1 MNNFTQP
8 SEWNLSLTP
17 MISIDEPQTT
27 GESRES
33 RDGLRPEQ
41 QSCENRE
48 TTNNKPNKKYNPSS
62 KFYDIYFRKY
72 N

>member
-1 MNNFTQP
+1 MNTDNFAQP

-17 MISIDEPQTT
+17 MFSV
-27 GESRES
+27 GE
-33 RDGLRPEQ
+33 
-41 QSCENRE
+41 QSTNEDARENRE
-48 TTNNKPNKKYNPSS
+48 TTNNTPDKKYNPSS